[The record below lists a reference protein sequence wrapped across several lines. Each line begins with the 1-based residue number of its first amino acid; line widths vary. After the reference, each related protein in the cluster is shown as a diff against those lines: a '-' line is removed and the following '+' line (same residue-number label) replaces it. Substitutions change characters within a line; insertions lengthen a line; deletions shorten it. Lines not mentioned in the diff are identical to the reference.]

1 MFYFRHNIVM
11 MLRQKTDDHTLNLH
25 EESLL
30 EDALISFENIYQN
43 YCVGIVDV
51 VDSTKIISKLSQEKA
66 CIYYS
71 VFLNTIGYIAK
82 THGAQVVKNIGDG
95 ILFYFPKDSSQELKT
110 PLDCATKMIEA
121 SVMMNN
127 IFQKQKMPKIQY
139 RISLDYGPL
148 MIAKNITSSSKD
160 IFGSTVNLCSKLNH
174 MAKPNG
180 VVIGGDMYEIVKK
193 TKNYKFTE
201 ASQYQS
207 ALKQHYPVYGV
218 TLRERV

>member
-1 MFYFRHNIVM
+1 MLYLRHNIVM
-11 MLRQKTDDHTLNLH
+11 MLRPKSDDSNLNLK
-25 EESLL
+25 EESLMQNT
-30 EDALISFENIYQN
+30 LISFENIYQN

-82 THGAQVVKNIGDG
+82 THGAEVVKNIGDG
-95 ILFYFPKDSSQELKT
+95 MLFYFPKDSSQDLKT
-110 PLDCATKMIEA
+110 ALDCTTKMVEA
-121 SVMMNN
+121 SSMMNK
-127 IFQKQKMPKIQY
+127 IFEKQKMPKIQY

-148 MIAKNITSSSKD
+148 MIAKNTTSSCKD

-174 MAKPNG
+174 IAKPNG
-180 VVIGGDMYEIVKK
+180 VVIGGDMYEVVKK
-193 TKNYKFTE
+193 TKNYKFRE
-201 ASQYQS
+201 VSQYQS

-218 TLRERV
+218 TLYERV